1 MQRPLLG
8 NRPPSMSP
16 KKERDALRNLVI
28 FLGVLCAS
36 LFVIGVVLVI
46 VFVSH
51 ENDRNQHF
59 DYVVVGGGPAG
70 CVVAERLSRDGKYT
84 VLLLEAGPDVQDDPV
99 LNIIGPNTGSIEDKY
114 YGKYFWQHAQ
124 EYAEVIP
131 ARLSLQLTT
140 GRLLGGGSKING
152 GQFVRGTKWMFDT
165 WEEDT
170 DDPIWSVSNVLDKYK
185 ELETFHGP
193 SFDPSVRGGAGPLS
207 VWEGMTTSPQTSPTT
222 MAEKL
227 TTAFEQFTGLQRL
240 PDYNN
245 LSSAAELGPFLRWQ
259 VTAYPNGTRSSA
271 DVSIMN
277 PQVRARNNLR
287 LSVGSTAVQ
296 VLFNNHKRARAVRY
310 IHEGKEYVAH
320 ASKRIILSAGI
331 NTAEILEHSGI
342 GDGAYLTELGIPVI
356 YDNPNVGNN
365 MINQQLVSAVF
376 LKNGEDAPSENPA
389 DIYEGGAWLPDP
401 NDEPT
406 EDVSPRR
413 IQIIGIN
420 AGPVMALVAIN
431 LQPIEAGYT
440 HIRDKDPLRVTA
452 SSDRIFVSSNGVVDL
467 ITFVKAIQK
476 YICALHDEFQG
487 TGVGPAV
494 DPSYS
499 LIDPPLSICSN
510 ETLLSEWVV
519 ANAKPHT
526 HHWTS
531 ACKMGKLEDGISVV
545 NSKGSVWGVHGLTI
559 ADDSI
564 LPRNHDG
571 NTVAPAYLV
580 GKVIAEE
587 VAAGRF

>member
-1 MQRPLLG
+1 MQRQPFLQK
-8 NRPPSMSP
+8 PPSPS
-16 KKERDALRNLVI
+16 KREKRSLRELVG
-28 FLGVLCAS
+28 FLGAICIG
-36 LFVIGVVLVI
+36 LFVTCLILVI
-46 VFVSH
+46 VLSS
-51 ENDRNQHF
+51 NGDDRTKHF
-59 DYVVVGGGPAG
+59 DYVVVGGGPGG
-70 CVVAERLSRDGKYT
+70 CMMAERLSRDGRHT
-84 VLLLEAGPDVQDDPV
+84 VLLLEAGPDVQDDPI
-99 LNIIGPNTGSIEDKY
+99 LNEIGPETGSIEEKY

-140 GRLLGGGSKING
+140 GRLFGGGSKING
-152 GQFVRGTKWMFDT
+152 AQFVRGTKWMFDT

-170 DDPIWSVSNVLDKYK
+170 DDPIWSVSNVLEQYK
-185 ELETFHGP
+185 ELETMHGP
-193 SFDPSVRGGAGPLS
+193 AFDSTVRGDEGPLS
-207 VWEGMTTSPQTSPTT
+207 ILETMSTSPQSSPTS

-227 TTAFEQFTGLQRL
+227 VTAFEQFTGLQRL
-240 PDYNN
+240 NDYNN
-245 LSSAAELGPFLRWQ
+245 LSTAAEVGPFLKWQ
-259 VTAYPNGTRSSA
+259 ITAYPNGTRSSS
-271 DVSIMN
+271 DVSIIT
-277 PQVRARNNLR
+277 PEVRARENLH
-287 LSVGSTAVQ
+287 LSFGSTAVK
-296 VLFNNHKRARAVRY
+296 VIFTKHKRAKAVRY
-310 IHEGKEYVAH
+310 IHEGMEYVAH
-320 ASKRIILSAGI
+320 GSKRIILSAGV
-331 NTAEILEHSGI
+331 NTAEILQHSGI
-342 GDGAYLTELGIPVI
+342 GDGELLTELGIPIV

-376 LKNGEDAPSENPA
+376 TKNGEDAPSENLV
-389 DIYEGGAWLPDP
+389 DIYEGGAFLPDP

-406 EDVSPRR
+406 EGVSPRR

-420 AGPVMALVAIN
+420 AGPVMALAAIN
-431 LQPIEAGYT
+431 LQPTETGYS
-440 HIRDKDPLRVTA
+440 HIRDKDPFRVTS
-452 SSDRIFVSSNGVVDL
+452 SSDRIFVSSNGEVDL

-494 DPSYS
+494 DPSYN
-499 LIDPPLSICSN
+499 LIDPPLSICGN
-510 ETLLSEWVV
+510 ETLLSEWVI

-531 ACKMGKLEDGISVV
+531 ACKMGKLDDGISVV

-580 GKVIAEE
+580 GKIISEE